1 MEVEFRYGILCDDLE
16 AQANEQGYTFAD
28 KKEFVEDLR
37 HSYNIGKFHFL
48 TDKQAESALKKV
60 HKKVMDCLKT
70 LEISE

>member
-37 HSYNIGKFHFL
+37 HS
-48 TDKQAESALKKV
+48 
-60 HKKVMDCLKT
+60 
-70 LEISE
+70 